1 MNISYN
7 WLKEYVDFDLTP
19 EEVAAALT
27 SIGLETGNVE
37 EVQTIKGGLEGL
49 VIGEVLTCVEHPNSD
64 HLHITTVNLGN
75 GEPTQIVCGAPNVAT
90 GQKVVVATLGT
101 KLYDGD
107 ECFTIKKS
115 KIRGVESI
123 GMICAEDEIGIGTS
137 HDGIIVLPEQAV
149 PGTLAKDYYNVK
161 SDYVLEVDITPNRAD
176 ACSHYGVARDL
187 YAYLIQNGK
196 QATLKCP
203 SVDAFAVENHDL
215 DIKVTVEN
223 SEACPRYAGITV
235 KGVTVKESPEWLQ
248 NKLRLIGVR
257 PINNVVDVTNYIVH
271 AFGQPLHCFDADKIK
286 GGEVIVKTLSEGTP
300 FVTLDG
306 VERKLNERDLMIC
319 NKEEAMCIAG
329 VFGGLDSG
337 STEATTNVFIESA
350 YFHPTWVRKTARRH
364 GLNTDASFRFERGI
378 DPNITIYC
386 LKLAAIMV
394 KELAGGTISSE
405 IKDVCVAPAQDFI
418 VELAYEK
425 VNSLVGKVIPVET
438 IKSIVKSLEMKVTN
452 ETAEGLT
459 LAVPPYR
466 VDVQRDCDVIED
478 ILRIYGYNNVE
489 IPSTLKSSLTTKG
502 EEDKSN
508 KLQNLI
514 AEQLVGC
521 GFNEILNNSL
531 TRAAY
536 YDGLESYPSNHLVM
550 LMNPLSA
557 DLNSMRQTL
566 LFGGLESIAHNANRK
581 NADLK
586 FFEFG
591 NCYYFDAD
599 KKNPEKTL
607 AAYAEDYHLGLW
619 VTGKKVS
626 NSWIHADEN
635 STVYELKAY
644 VENILKR
651 LGLDLR
657 NLVVG
662 NLTDDIFAAAL
673 TVHTRGGKRLATFG
687 VVTKKLLKAFDIDNE
702 VYYADLDWKELMRA
716 IRSVKVSF
724 KEISKFPAV
733 KRDLALLL
741 DKNIQFAEIEK
752 IAYETEKKL
761 LKEVELFDV
770 YEGKNLEAGKKS
782 YAVSFLLQDETQTLN
797 DKMIDKIMSKLVK
810 NLEDKLGAKL
820 R

>member
-7 WLKEYVDFDLTP
+7 WLKEYVNFDLTP
-19 EEVAAALT
+19 DEVAAALT
-27 SIGLETGNVE
+27 SIGLETGSVE

-75 GEPTQIVCGAPNVAT
+75 GEPTQIVCGAPNVAA

-137 HDGIIVLPEQAV
+137 HDGIIVLPEDAV

-176 ACSHYGVARDL
+176 ACSHYSVARDL

-196 QATLKCP
+196 QATLQRP
-203 SVDAFAVENHDL
+203 SVEAFAVENHDL

-223 SEACPRYAGITV
+223 SEACPRYAGVTV

-248 NKLRLIGVR
+248 NKLHLIGVR
-257 PINNVVDVTNYIVH
+257 PINNVVDITNYIVH

-286 GGEVIVKTLSEGTP
+286 GGEVIVKTMPEGTP

-337 STEATTNVFIESA
+337 STETTTDVFIESA

-386 LKLAAIMV
+386 LKLAALLV

-405 IKDVCVAPAQDFI
+405 IKDICVAPAQDFV

-425 VNSLVGKVIPVET
+425 IHSLVGKVIPVET
-438 IKSIVKSLEMKVTN
+438 VKSIVSSLEMKITN

-502 EEDKSN
+502 DADKSN
-508 KLQNLI
+508 KLQNLV

-607 AAYAEDYHLGLW
+607 DAYSEDYHLGLW
-619 VTGKKVS
+619 VTGKRVS
-626 NSWIHADEN
+626 NSWAHADEN
-635 STVYELKAY
+635 SSVYELKAY

-673 TVHTRGGKRLATFG
+673 SVNTKGGKRLATFG
-687 VVTKKLLKAFDIDNE
+687 VVTKKLLKVFDIDNE
-702 VYYADLDWKELMRA
+702 VYYADFDWKELMKA
-716 IRSVKVSF
+716 IRSVKISY

-741 DKNIQFAEIEK
+741 DKNVQFAEIEK

-782 YAVSFLLQDETQTLN
+782 YAVSFLLQDESQTLN

-810 NLEDKLGAKL
+810 NLEEKLNAKL